1 MATQKRRRGPNSFKI
16 APFKL
21 DHPRLSTEW
30 LEEPGLLFADGKVHP
45 DPKTGIP
52 LYGPRSLGTPRHKR
66 EIHVGFIGTSESVD
80 HAQKFYEKCS
90 NGIDGDDQH
99 APFPGCRSDI
109 GFRCDLRMDDKLI
122 EQVSRQESQ
131 QILGIK
137 RSRDRFETM
146 LQLLQQK
153 MMVLT
158 QRDYPLD
165 YVVLV
170 LPDDLFRKCRVT
182 DYREKGK
189 EPIHRDLRRAFKA
202 MAMQYHRPTQIL
214 LETTTGLTDSR
225 RKLDHESVIAWNLF
239 TGMYFKVDGL
249 PWGPTSLPP
258 ASCHVGISFF
268 RPLGESSTLRT
279 SVVQAFDE
287 NGDGLVLRGHNF
299 HWDEKNQGKSPHLT
313 AEMAD
318 QLISMVLERYQQ
330 ERNQLPQRVVIH
342 KTSRFEPDE
351 QKGFEHALS
360 KVSRYDLLSLCP
372 TSESRLLRAGKY
384 PPLRGTSFT
393 IGDVDYLY
401 TSGYIHTLG
410 RYPHGH
416 VPSPLQIADHIGDT
430 RIGDLKREI
439 MVLTKMNWNSANF
452 SGLWPI
458 TLRFSRLVGDVLRE
472 VGEREPEP
480 KYKFYM

>member
-1 MATQKRRRGPNSFKI
+1 MRNRKNQPTKTYKV
-16 APFKL
+16 APTEL
-21 DHPRLSTEW
+21 VTPRLSTEW
-30 LEEPGLLFADGKVHP
+30 LEEPGLLFANGNVHP

-52 LYGPRSLGTPRHKR
+52 LYGPWSLATARHKR
-66 EIHVGFIGTSESVD
+66 EVHVGFIGTSDSVD
-80 HAQKFYEKCS
+80 HAQQFYLKCS

-109 GFRCDLRMDDKLI
+109 GFRCDLRMDAKLI
-122 EQVSRQESQ
+122 EQISRHESQ
-131 QILGIK
+131 RILAIK
-137 RSRDRFETM
+137 KGRERFETM
-146 LQLLQQK
+146 LELLQQK
-153 MMVLT
+153 LMVLS

-165 YVVLV
+165 YVVLAM
-170 LPDDLFRKCRVT
+170 PDDLYRRCRVT
-182 DYREKGK
+182 NYRDKGK
-189 EPIHRDLRRAFKA
+189 VIHRDLRLAFKA
-202 MAMQYHRPTQIL
+202 MAMQYHKPTQLL

-249 PWGPTSLPP
+249 PWGPTGLPP

-287 NGDGLVLRGHNF
+287 NGEGLVLRGHHF
-299 HWDEKNQGKSPHLT
+299 QWDEAKHGKSPHLT

-318 QLISMVLERYQQ
+318 ELISMVLERYKK
-330 ERNQLPQRVVIH
+330 ERGQLPQRVVIH

-351 QKGFEHALS
+351 QKGFENALS
-360 KVSRYDLLSLCP
+360 KVERYDLISLCP

-384 PPLRGTSFT
+384 PPLRGTSFK
-393 IGDVDYLY
+393 IGDVAFLY
-401 TSGYIHTLG
+401 TSGYISTLG

-416 VPSPLQIADHIGDT
+416 VPSPLQIADHVGDT
-430 RIGDLKREI
+430 PIRQLMQEI